1 MKRVLIIL
9 SIVLS
14 YIPAIPI
21 LFVTSTKNPL
31 LVTTYMITWVIYI
44 PILLALIYYIEKRLK
59 RNKGKT
65 I

>member
-21 LFVTSTKNPL
+21 LLVTSTKNPL
-31 LVTTYMITWVIYI
+31 LVTTYMIAWVIYI